1 MSLKSPSLEKLI
13 KALVRLPSIG
23 QKTATRLAF
32 YILKADRDEVQE
44 LGEAILEI
52 KNKILRCSVCYNI
65 SESEICSI
73 CSDSGRDRSTL
84 CIVED
89 SFDLLTIENS
99 RGHKGVYHVLEGCL
113 SPLDG
118 IGPEQLRI
126 NELLKRI
133 SEGNINEII
142 IATNFNAEG
151 EATAMY
157 LTRLLKPLGIKISR
171 IAYGIPIGGDLEYAD
186 EVTISKALD
195 GRRVL

>member
-13 KALVRLPSIG
+13 KALVKLPSIG

-32 YILKADRDEVQE
+32 YILKADRDEVQK

-65 SESEICSI
+65 SESEICNI
-73 CSDSGRDRSTL
+73 CKDPGRDSSTI

-89 SFDLLTIENS
+89 SFDLLTVENS
-99 RGHKGVYHVLEGCL
+99 RGHKGIYHVLEGCL

-118 IGPEQLRI
+118 IGPEKLRI
-126 NELLKRI
+126 NELIKRV

-157 LTRLLKPLGIKISR
+157 LAKLLKPLGIKISR
-171 IAYGIPIGGDLEYAD
+171 IAYGIPIGGDLEYTD
-186 EVTISKALD
+186 EVTISKAID

>member
-1 MSLKSPSLEKLI
+1 MSLKSPSLERLI

-73 CSDSGRDRSTL
+73 CSDSGRDKSTL

-89 SFDLLTIENS
+89 SFDLLTIEDS
-99 RGHKGVYHVLEGCL
+99 RGHKGIYHVLEGCL

-133 SEGNINEII
+133 SEGSINEII

-186 EVTISKALD
+186 GVTISKAID
-195 GRRVL
+195 GRRTL